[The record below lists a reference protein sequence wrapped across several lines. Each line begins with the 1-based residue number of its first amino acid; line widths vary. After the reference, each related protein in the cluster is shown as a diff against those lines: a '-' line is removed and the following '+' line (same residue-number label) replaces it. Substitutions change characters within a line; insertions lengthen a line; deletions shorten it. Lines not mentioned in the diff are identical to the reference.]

1 MLFMELFSTNN
12 LYIGY
17 ESDKFCDFSI
27 HLGNLLLEYQCPA
40 SKANGTLQED
50 NRSGDGEAAESDGA
64 IQELRSRDSSTSN

>member
-1 MLFMELFSTNN
+1 MELFSTNN

-17 ESDKFCDFSI
+17 ESDKYCDFSI

-40 SKANGTLQED
+40 AKANGTIQKD
-50 NRSGDGEAAESDGA
+50 NRSGDGETSESNGA